1 MKNFLC
7 DVFFSAESAK
17 NFAKAAELFGC
28 YYGMME
34 QMMNFLC
41 VNFSLCLLFSAVFL
55 TQRALRLSRRS
66 QSSSEVIKE

>member
-41 VNFSLCLLFSAVFL
+41 VNFSLCLLFSAIFF
-55 TQRALRLSRRS
+55 TAEDAETFAEIAEFFGSN
-66 QSSSEVIKE
+66 